1 MGPLTLYGEPRVW
14 LEQFPEGQAS
24 EVHRD
29 HLGLRYR
36 GEVIRAPSW
45 SSSWGEPL
53 DDGVYFRIV
62 LMTRR
67 NAALRPRISDPRIAV
82 CLPAIRSSQ
91 RRASSTGELAAIR
104 ETQAIF
110 LASGDADADLIRST
124 LRRRQEGLEQ
134 ELLGEDSVRYS
145 QGAVVTGVDSAIDA
159 TDVAAIFAG
168 VDPNEWFQRLAAR
181 LLNQAY
187 PTLPVETSSLS
198 RAITHD
204 DVPELYRAIFNQ
216 AGGNPEVLTSLGP
229 ALGLSGHATP
239 GEFDASNCQPFDLL
253 RDWLIQQTEPVD
265 WRAASHYLAHE
276 IGLTA
281 PLANLY
287 LLLFVYSESPPVE
300 IRLKS
305 RDNVSTVNGR
315 PLLTSRLTND
325 LIPLLLWD
333 PRMVER
339 GAQISPESEPGWEDT
354 IQHLSYL
361 STNLAANIQGPDTA
375 TAEAVLAHD
384 LESLSQEL
392 SQSHSVLAQLYQAT
406 GEPQSPE
413 LADPLER
420 LAVIIG
426 DASAGF
432 SEVYRK
438 IRGLYTDPRLVEDD
452 ISAMHRLAGMGG
464 ILPEVLELRSYL
476 DKVEVSHSAMPDL
489 WVDRQGLQAALSL
502 SKLIDPAGRTWE
514 SLNQEIVSFKSSY
527 GSAYRSHHTQF
538 HQSLPAYQRDLDAA
552 RRHSRAVAL
561 LNTIPELAGAEGLG
575 LGEALEQLNDGYQC
589 PVGGE
594 MLLLEDSPICGSCE
608 ITLEQTMPVGELNE
622 IGSAIEAAVAIKCQK
637 LSELLMGKII
647 QDADDPRLDDFIRIV
662 QTSDL
667 SALSNTL
674 NQDMVDFIRRL
685 LA

>member
-1 MGPLTLYGEPRVW
+1 
-14 LEQFPEGQAS
+14 
-24 EVHRD
+24 
-29 HLGLRYR
+29 
-36 GEVIRAPSW
+36 
-45 SSSWGEPL
+45 
-53 DDGVYFRIV
+53 
-62 LMTRR
+62 MTRR
-67 NAALRPRISDPRIAV
+67 SANLRPRISDARIAV
-82 CLPAIRSSQ
+82 CLPGTRSS
-91 RRASSTGELAAIR
+91 RRRTSSTGELAAIR
-104 ETQAIF
+104 ETQAIY
-110 LASGDADADLIRST
+110 LASGDADADLIRTT

-134 ELLGEDSVRYS
+134 ELLGEESVRYS
-145 QGAVVTGVDSAIDA
+145 QGAVVTGANSTIDA
-159 TDVAAIFAG
+159 RDVAGIFAG
-168 VDPNEWFQRLAAR
+168 GDPHEWFQRLAAQ

-187 PTLPVETSSLS
+187 PVLPIDTSSLN
-198 RAITHD
+198 RPLTNE
-204 DVPELYRAIFNQ
+204 DVPELHRAIFNHPG
-216 AGGNPEVLTSLGP
+216 ADMDVLSALGP
-229 ALGLSGHATP
+229 ALGFSGRATP
-239 GEFDASNCQPFDLL
+239 GEFDASDCQVFDLL
-253 RDWLIQQTEPVD
+253 REWLIQQTEPVD
-265 WRAASHYLAHE
+265 WRAARHYLAHE

-281 PLANLY
+281 ALAHLY

-300 IRLKS
+300 IRLAS
-305 RDNVSTVNGR
+305 REGVSTVNGR

-333 PRMVER
+333 PELVEP
-339 GAQISPESEPGWEDT
+339 GAQMGRESEPGWEDT

-361 STNLAANIQGPDTA
+361 STNLAANIQGPNTA

-384 LESLSQEL
+384 LESLSREL
-392 SQSHSVLAQLYQAT
+392 SQCHSILAQLYQAT

-413 LADPLER
+413 LAAPLER
-420 LAVIIG
+420 LAVILG
-426 DASAGF
+426 DTFAGF
-432 SEVYRK
+432 SDVYRK
-438 IRGLYTDPRLVEDD
+438 IRRLYTDPRLMEDD
-452 ISAMHRLAGMGG
+452 ISAMHRLAEMSG
-464 ILPEVLELRSYL
+464 ILTEVLEFRSYL
-476 DKVEVSHSAMPDL
+476 DKVEFSHSAMPDL

-502 SKLIDPAGRTWE
+502 SELIHPAGRTWE
-514 SLNQEIVSFKSSY
+514 SLNQELVNFKSNY

-575 LGEALEQLNDGYQC
+575 LGETLEQLNDGYQC

-608 ITLEQTMPVGELNE
+608 ITLEQTLPVGELNE

-667 SALSNTL
+667 TALCNIM
-674 NQDMVDFIRRL
+674 NRDMVDFIRRL